1 MERKDEEEIV
11 DSIKLVYEER
21 RAANV
26 DKDEEIAIL
35 RACGYQVPED
45 EAKMNEFA
53 VKMLDFLDRLTDVE
67 RGKIKERAK
76 EISERRKLLR
86 NSGIKEYEYKD
97 IELKTP
103 LELLSLHSRHQLNL
117 FSSIEDCEEEAK
129 ETLLETIKMGFD
141 IQNDSIDNIENMIIN
156 GTNR

>member
-1 MERKDEEEIV
+1 
-11 DSIKLVYEER
+11 
-21 RAANV
+21 
-26 DKDEEIAIL
+26 
-35 RACGYQVPED
+35 
-45 EAKMNEFA
+45 MNEFA

-117 FSSIEDCEEEAK
+117 FSSIGDCEEEAK

>member
-11 DSIKLVYEER
+11 DPIKLVYEER

-45 EAKMNEFA
+45 EEKMNEFA